1 MLIYGD
7 GCLIAEPNYTEVGL
21 PSLVVNGLI
30 ADKQARFNWQLGLL
44 VCLIGSL

>member
-21 PSLVVNGLI
+21 VVNGLM
-30 ADKQARFNWQLGLL
+30 ADKQARFNWQL